1 MRRLLLLLL
10 CLPLF
15 AQSTQRYRQWI
26 NGQEL
31 GGVEEQI
38 ASKDGV
44 QTHTSKEW
52 IELSRLGYNTRQDVE
67 VRTTRSAEGALSFTW
82 SLKLSQEPMVGEG
95 RMDPR
100 SPRLLHLQPKGGAA
114 RDLTIPED
122 AVLWPPDVEARLKT
136 AALKGESLS
145 ITRFSA
151 PTLEWS
157 HLELRV
163 QGPDALPG
171 HPKALRLS
179 GWERVGKTSVPV
191 EFWVDPVSGLLKE
204 RSRLGA
210 LEVVVQR
217 AELPVSG
224 EMRSGEELFAHALKT
239 LPPHAFLPWLTQ
251 LQLHQ
256 SSGAPLVVME
266 DAQCK
271 ALAPGK
277 WTLKQAPSPT
287 SDERADMPITGQP
300 GKEIA
305 PYLQPSPLLQ
315 FNDPLFDGLM
325 HRLAPRPGATRWELA
340 QQVTHFV
347 FEWITEKDYSV
358 GFASALEVVRTPKGD
373 CTEHGVL
380 AVALLRKLGVPARGA
395 VGWVALD
402 RTLGPHFWVE
412 VLIKGRWI
420 PIDPTFDQAPASAFR
435 LKLGETDLADL
446 GGVGWETAQVLG
458 DSVLLPVWSAPVIEG
473 DRLRAPDGLQLR
485 WSGGQW
491 MWVEG
496 ALTLRTPEKRVQ
508 LRAVTRPS
516 SAQLGEAKLLQS
528 PKGDLQGWWTSS
540 RTFFLALPG
549 ARWMQVDG
557 LQEAEAFA
565 FLEHLRVEAPIS
577 K

>member
-1 MRRLLLLLL
+1 MRRILLLLL
-10 CLPLF
+10 CLPIV
-15 AQSTQRYRQWI
+15 AQSVQRYRQWI

-31 GGVEEQI
+31 GGLEEQVVL
-38 ASKDGV
+38 KDGT
-44 QTHTSKEW
+44 QTHISKEW

-67 VRTTRSAEGALSFTW
+67 VSISRTAEGALSFTW
-82 SLKLSQEPMVGEG
+82 SLKLAQEPMVGEG
-95 RMDPR
+95 RIDPR
-100 SPRLLHLQPKGGAA
+100 SPRQLHLQPKGGAA

-122 AVLWPPDVEARLKT
+122 AVMWPPEVEERLKT
-136 AALKGESLS
+136 AAQKGEGLSLS
-145 ITRFSA
+145 RFSV

-157 HLELRV
+157 HLELRAQQV
-163 QGPDALPG
+163 DALPG
-171 HPKALRLS
+171 HPKTLRLS

-191 EFWVDPVSGLLKE
+191 EFWVDPTFGLLKE

-217 AELPVSG
+217 AELPVTA
-224 EMRSGEELFAHALKT
+224 EMRSSEELFARALKT
-239 LPPHAFLPWLTQ
+239 LPAHAFLPWLTQ
-251 LQLHQ
+251 LQLNQ
-256 SSGAPLVVME
+256 TAGAPLVVIE

-271 ALAPGK
+271 TLAPGK
-277 WTLKQAPSPT
+277 WKLRQAAPLTP
-287 SDERADMPITGQP
+287 EELAELPLTGEP
-300 GKEIA
+300 NAEVA

-315 FNDPLFDGLM
+315 FKDPLFDGLM
-325 HRLAPRPGATRWELA
+325 RRLAPRSGATRWELA
-340 QQVTHFV
+340 QHVTHFV
-347 FEWITEKDYSV
+347 FEWITDKDYSV
-358 GFASALEVVRTPKGD
+358 GFASALEVVRTPRGD

-458 DSVLLPVWSAPVIEG
+458 DSALQPMWSAPTIEG
-473 DRLRAPDGLQLR
+473 DRLRAPDGLQLQ
-485 WSGGQW
+485 WPGAQW

-496 ALTLRTPEKRVQ
+496 ALTLRDSGKRTQ
-508 LRAVTRPS
+508 WRAVTRPS
-516 SAQLGEAKLLQS
+516 PAQLNEAKLLQS
-528 PKGDLQGWWTSS
+528 PKGLQGWWTAS

-549 ARWMQVDG
+549 TRWMQVDG
-557 LQEAEAFA
+557 LQEAEAFTL
-565 FLEHLRVEAPIS
+565 LEHLRVEAPTS